1 MKCSRS
7 QTRSKAHA
15 IPELRFESQTL
26 TSFAGLVLIQKFFAA
41 IDLKAHL
48 NSCFSTLQQG
58 KVFHRATLFVQL
70 IVHLLL
76 GYRELQ
82 DCRYYED
89 DPLVKRILGL
99 RRLPDVATV
108 SRALKEATAES
119 VENLRGF
126 LKDRVLTCLTS
137 LSPRRVTLDF
147 DGSVQST
154 KRHAEGTAVGF
165 NKKKKGARSYYPLFC
180 TIAQTGQVLD
190 FLHRPGNVHD
200 SNGAKACLCRA
211 RQTGLHP
218 GLPRCSPR
226 RHAWSDSGG
235 PPACPAC
242 RQAGGRQG
250 WTAPS
255 SATKSSRPW
264 PSGL

>member
-26 TSFAGLVLIQKFFAA
+26 TSFAGLVLIQKFFAT
-41 IDLKAHL
+41 IDLTAHL
-48 NSCFSTLQQG
+48 NSCFSALQQG

-70 IVHLLL
+70 IVHLML

-89 DPLVKRILGL
+89 DPLVKRLLGL

-126 LKDRVLTCLTS
+126 LKDRVLACLMS
-137 LSPRRVTLDF
+137 LSPARVTLDF

-218 GLPRCSPR
+218 GLPRCSPC

-264 PSGL
+264 PSGG